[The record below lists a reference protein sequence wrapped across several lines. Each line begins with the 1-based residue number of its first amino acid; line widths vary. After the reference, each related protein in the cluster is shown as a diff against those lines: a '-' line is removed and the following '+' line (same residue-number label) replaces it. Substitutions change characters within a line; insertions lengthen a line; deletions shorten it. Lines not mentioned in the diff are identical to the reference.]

1 VIAGAF
7 TGLSADA
14 GSLFLLVVYPG
25 ISARYLM
32 EMVFF
37 FSSVDL
43 SGWIVPPLPFFLFLL
58 ASIFSVVFLP
68 LPLPLLA
75 CVVDLGLSSRG

>member
-1 VIAGAF
+1 MIAGAF

-25 ISARYLM
+25 ISPRYLM

-43 SGWIVPPLPFFLFLL
+43 SGWIVPPLPF
-58 ASIFSVVFLP
+58 P
-68 LPLPLLA
+68 LPLGFHFL
-75 CVVDLGLSSRG
+75 CCFSSSSSFSLCC